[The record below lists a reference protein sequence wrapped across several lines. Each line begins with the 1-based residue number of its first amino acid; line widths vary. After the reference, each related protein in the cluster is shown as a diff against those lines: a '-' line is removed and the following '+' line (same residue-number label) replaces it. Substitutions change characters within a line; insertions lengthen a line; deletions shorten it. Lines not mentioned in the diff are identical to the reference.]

1 MDPETLQISLIRM
14 PLWNFR
20 WNEITLQ
27 RARCIRYGLLQECL
41 FKIMNDF
48 THIDQEGNPTMVDI
62 SAKTMSLRKAI
73 ARSIIS
79 LPEEVAKNLN
89 GNDIITKKGSVFQTA
104 IVAGIMA
111 AKKTGELIPLCHPL
125 GLDNC
130 NLAISLNEQQEVLI
144 DCTASITAKTG
155 VEMEALVGASIAA
168 LTIYDMCKAMS
179 HDIVI
184 KETKLIEKTGGKRDF
199 KRA

>member
-1 MDPETLQISLIRM
+1 V
-14 PLWNFR
+14 
-20 WNEITLQ
+20 ITHLDKQ
-27 RARCIRYGLLQECL
+27 
-41 FKIMNDF
+41 
-48 THIDQEGNPTMVDI
+48 GNPTMVDVTE
-62 SAKTMSLRKAI
+62 KTVSHRTAT
-73 ARSIIS
+73 ARSIVS
-79 LPEEVAKNLN
+79 LPDEVLAHLTD
-89 GNDIITKKGSVFQTA
+89 GDLQTKKGSVFQTA
-104 IVAGIMA
+104 IIAGIMA

-130 NLAISLNEQQEVLI
+130 KVTISVNEQQEVVI

-168 LTIYDMCKAMS
+168 LTVYDMCKAMS

-184 KETKLIEKTGGKRDF
+184 KETKLLSKTGGKRDF

>member
-1 MDPETLQISLIRM
+1 VIQKL
-14 PLWNFR
+14 
-20 WNEITLQ
+20 
-27 RARCIRYGLLQECL
+27 
-41 FKIMNDF
+41 
-48 THIDQEGNPTMVDI
+48 THLDDNGNPTMVDVRG
-62 SAKTMSLRKAI
+62 KTITHRTAI
-73 ARSIIS
+73 ARSIVS
-79 LPEEVAKNLN
+79 LPPEVLKQLVAGDLQ
-89 GNDIITKKGSVFQTA
+89 TKKGSVFQLA
-104 IVAGIMA
+104 VVAGIMA

-130 NLAISLNEQQEVLI
+130 HISIHLNEQQEAVI

-155 VEMEALVGASIAA
+155 VEMEALVGASLAA
-168 LTIYDMCKAMS
+168 LTIYDMCKALS